1 MNGNFRLKF
10 FKVVI
15 SLVFFAF
22 AIRLYELQLYRD
34 VEYKKQAQ
42 TNSIRAIQHDP
53 IRGLILDRNGKI
65 IVDNAPAYTV
75 IITPYE
81 FDMKNLELL
90 ARILKVDKNYIVDKI
105 KTAPSPFAQVRIRR
119 DAPIS
124 AIAYIEEHRDELK
137 GVDYLIEHKRNYKE
151 PTIASHILG
160 YVKEITPDMLS
171 VYKGLYKSGDQI
183 GHSGLEKSYEL
194 IIKGEKGYSFVMVD
208 ALGRF
213 VGRYNDGRSD
223 IPPSEGSDLVLTV
236 DLDLQSFIEGLFE
249 GKSGSAVV
257 IDPRNGEILAMVSKP
272 NYDLSSL
279 SGYTPP
285 EFWNALNNDPRKPLL
300 NRAISG
306 LYSPG
311 STFKMILAITA
322 LETGAV
328 DLNWKVYCP
337 GYFVYGN
344 KVFKCH
350 TSHGHG
356 WVNLTKAIEV
366 SCNVYFYNLMLRVNF
381 DEWSKYGSL
390 FGFGKKTGVD
400 LLEEVSGILPSTD
413 YFNRVYGV
421 NKWTKGYLI
430 SLAIGQ
436 GEISATPLQMAC
448 YAMALANYGNYHQPH
463 LVKKVVN
470 KRTGKVEEVSYYTRQ
485 IPVSKQTFDIVREA
499 MYLVVNGPNG
509 TGKSARVEGVNVA
522 GKTGTAQNPHGNDH
536 AWFIGF
542 APYENPEIAF
552 AIIVENAGFGGAV
565 AAPIAREIVKKY
577 FELKNQRTEFKLV
590 KWKEE

>member
-1 MNGNFRLKF
+1 MNGSRAKFLKVF
-10 FKVVI
+10 LSVI
-15 SLVFFAF
+15 FLLFIV
-22 AIRLYELQLYRD
+22 RLYDLQLHRD
-34 VEYKKQAQ
+34 IEYKKQAEG
-42 TNSIRAIQHDP
+42 NSVRTIQHDP
-53 IRGLILDRNGKI
+53 IRGLIFDRNGRI
-65 IVDNAPAYTV
+65 IVDNVPSYTV
-75 IITPYE
+75 TITPNE
-81 FDMKNLELL
+81 FDTKNLDVL
-90 ARILKVDKNYIVDKI
+90 AKILKVDKKYIIDKLSN
-105 KTAPSPFAQVRIRR
+105 APSQFSQVKIRR
-119 DAPIS
+119 DAPMR

-137 GVDYLIEHKRNYKE
+137 GVDYIVEHKRNYRN
-151 PTIASHILG
+151 PGFASHILG
-160 YVKEITPDMLS
+160 YVKEITPNQLS
-171 VYKGLYKSGDQI
+171 IYKGLYKPGDQI
-183 GHSGLEKSYEL
+183 GHSGLEKSYEPL
-194 IIKGEKGYSFVMVD
+194 IKGEKGYSFIMVD

-213 VGRYNDGRSD
+213 VGKYNDGQND
-223 IPPSEGSDLVLTV
+223 ISPSEGSDLVLTI
-236 DLDLQSFIEGLFE
+236 DIELQSFIEQLF
-249 GKSGSAVV
+249 GDKTGSAVV

-272 NYDLSSL
+272 NYDLTML
-279 SGYTPP
+279 SGYTPV
-285 EFWNALNNDPRKPLL
+285 ELWNLLNSDPKKPLL

-344 KVFKCH
+344 KIFKCH

-366 SCNVYFYNLMLRVNF
+366 SCNVYFYNLMLKVNF
-381 DEWSKYGSL
+381 DDWSKYGWL
-390 FGFGKKTGVD
+390 FGFGRKTGID
-400 LLEEVSGILPSTD
+400 LPEELGGILPSTE
-413 YFNRVYGV
+413 YFNKIYGV

-448 YAMALANYGNYHQPH
+448 YAMALANSGKYHQPH
-463 LVKKVVN
+463 LVKKIIN
-470 KRTGKVEEVSYYTRQ
+470 KKTGKVEELSYYTRG
-485 IPVSKQTFDIVREA
+485 IPVSEKTFEIVREA
-499 MYLVVNGPNG
+499 MYLVVNSPSG
-509 TGKSARVEGVNVA
+509 TGKAAKVEGINVA

-565 AAPIAREIVKKY
+565 AAPMAREIVKKY
-577 FELKNQRTEFKLV
+577 FEIKNQKTEFKLA
-590 KWKEE
+590 KW